1 MSTTYQTSALTT
13 VTNEAISKFPPSTA
27 KPFNFSFVVVASA
40 TINYDVEYTID
51 GTTWHNHATVAAQ
64 TATATG
70 TITFPVAGVRL
81 NVNSVTGG
89 SAQLFGILD

>member
-1 MSTTYQTSALTT
+1 MSTAVKTGALTT
-13 VTNEAISKFPPSTA
+13 VTNEAIALFPTST

-40 TINYDVEYTID
+40 TIGYDVEFTID

-70 TITFPVAGVRL
+70 TLTFPVAGVRL
-81 NVNSVTGG
+81 VVNSVTGG